1 MNGANLWHLNNDLN
15 STALLGS
22 VVDYLKTNHLPE
34 TVINQVYQ
42 EVIYFLLLSQKTSLP
57 ILANANISKFP

>member
-1 MNGANLWHLNNDLN
+1 MNGANLWNLNNDQN

-34 TVINQVYQ
+34 TIINQVYQ
-42 EVIYFLLLSQKTSLP
+42 EVIFFHLDQLFPKFFLA
-57 ILANANISKFP
+57 IANISKFL